1 VSLLII
7 VLLLAAAN
15 GANDT
20 FKAVATLWGSGVV
33 SFKAALSW
41 GALTTLCGSLLS
53 LLVASSLVAR
63 FGGKGL
69 VDASSVSDPR
79 FVLAVATGALVTVA
93 LACLLGLPISTTHA
107 LIGGLVGAGVARG
120 GVAGVTYA
128 ALGSTYLLPLL
139 LSPFLAATLAAALV
153 AGISRMRG
161 TDSLDDPQ
169 CLCVASN
176 SLVAAKTGVGLASS
190 SELIVAPVETC
201 RNTPATA
208 LVSVEPRRMLD
219 RAHVLFGGAVG
230 FARGLNDTPKI
241 FGLVAVLPLVPETT
255 GRMTL
260 LMIAVAMMLGGLFG
274 SARVARRLSFE
285 VASLEPV
292 SATATSVVTASL
304 VTAASLFGWPVSTT
318 HVSCGALIGTGA
330 ASRTAIWSTIWTIVL
345 GWAATLPLAALLA
358 AATFAM
364 IGNVVT
370 D

>member
-1 VSLLII
+1 
-7 VLLLAAAN
+7 
-15 GANDT
+15 
-20 FKAVATLWGSGVV
+20 
-33 SFKAALSW
+33 
-41 GALTTLCGSLLS
+41 
-53 LLVASSLVAR
+53 
-63 FGGKGL
+63 
-69 VDASSVSDPR
+69 
-79 FVLAVATGALVTVA
+79 
-93 LACLLGLPISTTHA
+93 
-107 LIGGLVGAGVARG
+107 
-120 GVAGVTYA
+120 
-128 ALGSTYLLPLL
+128 
-139 LSPFLAATLAAALV
+139 LAATLAAALV